1 MFRRE
6 KYTGV
11 VIAALVLVGTF
22 ASGIYVGQAQ
32 VSPEDQVAGIVNK
45 SEGKPDDIN
54 FNQFWEAWHLL
65 DDRYVAKNGNSST
78 TKAVTSQDRVYGAIA
93 GLAKSLG
100 DPYTTFF
107 PPEELKLFESSIR
120 GDFEGVGME
129 ISKKDDLLTVV
140 APLKDSPAEK
150 AGVKAGD
157 KILKINDE
165 SATELSVEAAVQK
178 IRGPKGTDVKLSL
191 YRDGAKEPIDISI
204 TRAVINIPTIAIEQK
219 SSKVSAGGKVEE
231 SKAQDLHDGVFVV
244 KLYSFGAQ
252 SSNQFAEAINR
263 LSKSGAQ
270 KMVIDLRGNPGGY
283 LDAAVDMAS
292 WFIPKGKPIV
302 IERGGR
308 SDQDVVYESKG
319 FDLPEN
325 VKNVKIA
332 LLVDRG
338 SASASEILAGALEE
352 YGRATLVGE
361 KTFGKGSVQELV
373 SLKDGGA
380 LKITIARWYTP
391 KGKSISLAGLEPNV
405 KVEVKPDAVKD
416 GVDPVLA
423 KAIEVLNK

>member
-6 KYTGV
+6 KYTGI
-11 VIAALVLVGTF
+11 VIGALLLVGTF
-22 ASGIYVGQAQ
+22 ASGVYIGQAQ
-32 VSPEDQVAGIVNK
+32 VSPEDQVAGVIGKN
-45 SEGKPDDIN
+45 EGKPDEVD
-54 FNQFWEAWHLL
+54 FAQFWEAWRIL
-65 DDRYVAKNGNSST
+65 DDRYVTKNGNSST
-78 TKAVTSQDRVYGAIA
+78 TKAVTANDRVYGAIS

-107 PPEELKLFESSIR
+107 PPEDLKLFESSIR

-129 ISKKDDLLTVV
+129 ISKKDEILTVV

-150 AGVKAGD
+150 AGIKSGD

-165 SATELSVEAAVQK
+165 VATDLSVEAAVQK
-178 IRGPKGTDVKLSL
+178 IRGQKGTAVKLSI
-191 YRDGAKEPIDISI
+191 YREGASEPIEVSI
-204 TRAVINIPTIAIEQK
+204 TRAVIVIPTIAIEQK
-219 SSKVSAGGKVEE
+219 ASKVSAGGKVED
-231 SKAQDLHDGVFVV
+231 SKGTDLRDGVFVV

-263 LSKSGAQ
+263 LSKSDAQ

-292 WFIPKGKPIV
+292 WFIPKGKPVV

-308 SDQDVVYESKG
+308 SDQDVIYESKG
-319 FDLPEN
+319 YELPEN
-325 VKNVKIA
+325 VKNVKVAI
-332 LLVDRG
+332 LVDRG

-352 YGRATLVGE
+352 YGRAVLVGE

-373 SLKDGGA
+373 NLRDGGA

-391 KGKSISLAGLEPNV
+391 KGKSISLSGLEPNV
-405 KVEVKPDAVKD
+405 KVEVKPDMVKE